1 VFVGEP
7 ALTAGMRWA
16 ETIEKAIKKC
26 KVFVALCTP
35 TYGESEASNW
45 TYRELH
51 TADRLRKPILAVW
64 HSGPFPP
71 LSEKSFRSAVPRS
84 NKPLTDST
92 VAFDAAVAQL
102 LDMLAMLGVH
112 AVSCAGNATVEGRVE
127 LLERSRL
134 SHKLQQ
140 MRGDGSSV
148 GRRAQ
153 RRRSRAE
160 ARG

>member
-1 VFVGEP
+1 
-7 ALTAGMRWA
+7 MRWA
-16 ETIEKAIKKC
+16 EAIEKTIKEC

-35 TYGESEASNW
+35 THGEREASSW
-45 TYRELH
+45 TYLELR

-64 HSGPFPP
+64 HSV
-71 LSEKSFRSAVPRS
+71 AV
-84 NKPLTDST
+84 
-92 VAFDAAVAQL
+92 DAAVAQL
-102 LDMLAMLGVH
+102 LGMMAMFGVH
-112 AVSCAGNATVEGRVE
+112 AVSSAGNATVEGRVE

-153 RRRSRAE
+153 RRRTRAE